1 MQELETLLAS
11 LYKRGWKPK
20 DREIIS
26 IKIDQEF
33 TKSEGRTIL
42 HCNCK
47 DWSWFYADLRWL
59 VSLESGLW
67 EFVCSQKLLS
77 DKVDMKDYIEDS
89 YWFQDKPYDK
99 DGFYWV
105 MRCAR
110 LEEQELGKF
119 LVDNIKIEWK

>member
-1 MQELETLLAS
+1 MKELETLLNS
-11 LYKRGWKPK
+11 LIKSDWKPK
-20 DREIIS
+20 NREVIS
-26 IKIDQEF
+26 IKLHQEL

-42 HCNCK
+42 LCSCK

-59 VSLESGLW
+59 VSLEGGLW
-67 EFVCSQKLLS
+67 QFVCSQNLFS
-77 DKVDMKDYIEDS
+77 DKVDMKDYIENS

-110 LEEQELGKF
+110 LEEEELGQF
-119 LVDNIKIEWK
+119 LVDNIK